1 MDLRSL
7 LQESPSEDHR
17 RRQDQREREDRD
29 RERERREQERN
40 REQWDRENELR
51 HERESVRQPQ
61 AALRSPTR
69 PFSPVANAASS
80 SSASHPPYGSFRSA
94 ARERDYDSHPPVR
107 SYSLENTRAPPPA
120 GPGLPPPPPSSSSR
134 AHSPPPASAS
144 VQGPP
149 LFHSPLTAHREP
161 LMMGP
166 GAPPEVAPEYGPG
179 SRERKQNLSQPHSHS
194 RQALP
199 TLGKPSSPV
208 VPYPS
213 REYERERERELRE
226 RDRRSVVG
234 QARSPSFGGDFNRD
248 QDRRI
253 HTHASRSP
261 VNTFSVV
268 PHQQQQLSPPLPQK
282 TGTGSPSTSSTSAS
296 IHKSPALHNHHAH
309 SGHSQTPGVPNTSRR
324 PPSQPTS
331 VLPPPPP
338 PPSVS
343 PVSGRRALDASGAP
357 VGGPQAPVMS
367 SLRPY
372 DSEPNTVCHYAIFP
386 SGARSPKTG
395 PRGGMNSEG
404 T

>member
-17 RRQDQREREDRD
+17 RRQDQREREDRE

-69 PFSPVANAASS
+69 PFSPVANTGSS
-80 SSASHPPYGSFRSA
+80 SSTSHPPYGSFRSA

-120 GPGLPPPPPSSSSR
+120 GPGLPPLPPSSSSR
-134 AHSPPPASAS
+134 AHSPPPPASAS
-144 VQGPP
+144 VPGPP

-166 GAPPEVAPEYGPG
+166 GAPPEGAPEYGPG
-179 SRERKQNLSQPHSHS
+179 ARERKQNLSQPHSHS
-194 RQALP
+194 RQAVP

-234 QARSPSFGGDFNRD
+234 HGGDFNRE
-248 QDRRI
+248 QDRRL

-268 PHQQQQLSPPLPQK
+268 PQQQQQQQQLSPPLPQK
-282 TGTGSPSTSSTSAS
+282 TGSPSTSSTSAS

-309 SGHSQTPGVPNTSRR
+309 SGHGQAPGVPNTSRR
-324 PPSQPTS
+324 PPPSQSTS
-331 VLPPPPP
+331 VSLPL

-372 DSEPNTVCHYAIFP
+372 DSESNTVCHYAIFP
-386 SGARSPKTG
+386 SGARSPETG
-395 PRGGMNSEG
+395 PRGGINSER

>member
-17 RRQDQREREDRD
+17 RRQDQREREDR
-29 RERERREQERN
+29 ERERREQERN

-51 HERESVRQPQ
+51 HEREPARQPQ
-61 AALRSPTR
+61 ATLRSPAR
-69 PFSPVANAASS
+69 SFSPVANAASS
-80 SSASHPPYGSFRSA
+80 SSTSHPPYGSFRT
-94 ARERDYDSHPPVR
+94 P
-107 SYSLENTRAPPPA
+107 AP
-120 GPGLPPPPPSSSSR
+120 
-134 AHSPPPASAS
+134 
-144 VQGPP
+144 GPP

-161 LMMGP
+161 PMMGP
-166 GAPPEVAPEYGPG
+166 GAPPEYAPG
-179 SRERKQNLSQPHSHS
+179 SRERKQNTSQPHSHS

-199 TLGKPSSPV
+199 SSPV
-208 VPYPS
+208 APYPS
-213 REYERERERELRE
+213 REYEREREREIRE
-226 RDRRSVVG
+226 RERRSAIG
-234 QARSPSFGGDFNRD
+234 QVRSPSFGGDFNREH
-248 QDRRI
+248 DRRM
-253 HTHASRSP
+253 HAQASRSP

-282 TGTGSPSTSSTSAS
+282 TGTGSPSTSSTSPS
-296 IHKSPALHNHHAH
+296 IHSPALHNHHAH
-309 SGHSQTPGVPNTSRR
+309 SGHGQTPGVPNASRR
-324 PPSQPTS
+324 PPPSQLAS

-338 PPSVS
+338 STS

-386 SGARSPKTG
+386 SGARSPETG
-395 PRGGMNSEG
+395 PRGVINSEG